1 MAAAV
6 VSRLR
11 WPLLLLVL
19 LLAAL
24 GVFGGRI
31 VQEVRAIRHFRSGKS
46 ALAEDDFAAALRHF
60 AQCLKAWPQSAET
73 HFLAARA
80 ARRAGAL
87 GAARREL
94 AEAARLDWVPE
105 ALALERA
112 LLRAQAGEPAAAAK
126 YLPVCLAGDHEE
138 AELIAEVLTPAYLAQ
153 YDLNRAQQC
162 GERWVELR
170 PDSARAWWH
179 QGMVQELMPRRL
191 AAVAAYRRAV
201 EADPNHS
208 AARLALCRLLLEVNR
223 PAETSEHVEELLRQG
238 GGDPEA
244 VVVAARCQDALGRRA
259 AARRLLDEL
268 LAAHPKHVGAL
279 VQRGRLEL
287 DSGRAK
293 QAEPFLRRAAE
304 QAPFD
309 PEVLILL
316 VRCLK
321 QVGTPEEMHK
331 LDQRRQSVQRDLAE
345 AQRIAREIVQKPSDP
360 ELRRRAGELY
370 LRNGQA
376 QAGLLWL
383 ASALRVK
390 PDHPATHRTLA
401 EHFEKVGQPQRAEV
415 HRALA
420 SGKQPGSPALPPW
433 LAAPGPGGGTKGQR
447 PGSPLTLPR

>member
-1 MAAAV
+1 M
-6 VSRLR
+6 
-11 WPLLLLVL
+11 PLLVL
-19 LLAAL
+19 LLLAVL
-24 GVFGGRI
+24 GLGAWRI
-31 VQEVRAIRHFRSGKS
+31 VPEVRAARHFRAGRS
-46 ALAEDDFAAALRHF
+46 ALEKDDFEVARSHF
-60 AQCLKAWPQSAET
+60 ARCLKVWPQSAET

-87 GAARREL
+87 GAAQREL
-94 AEAARLDWVPE
+94 GEAARLDWVPE
-105 ALALERA
+105 ALEMERA
-112 LLRAQAGEPAAAAK
+112 LLRAQAGELAVAEK
-126 YLPVCLAGDHEE
+126 YLPGSLAEDHAE
-138 AELIAEVLTPAYLAQ
+138 AELVVEVLAQAYLAR
-153 YDLNRAQQC
+153 YDLERASVCAQ
-162 GERWVELR
+162 RWVELR
-170 PDSARAWWH
+170 PDSARAWWC
-179 QGMVQELMPRRL
+179 QGDVLERQRRKRE
-191 AAVAAYRRAV
+191 AAAAYREAV

-223 PAETSEHVEELLRQG
+223 ADEAGEHVEELLRQG

-259 AARRLLDEL
+259 AARRRLDEL
-268 LAAHPKHVGAL
+268 LAAHPRHAGAL

-321 QVGTPEEMHK
+321 QVGTPEE
-331 LDQRRQSVQRDLAE
+331 LRAVEQRRQSAVRDLVE
-345 AQRIAREIVQKPSDP
+345 VRRVTREIIRKPSDP

-370 LRNGQA
+370 LRNGQSEE
-376 QAGLLWL
+376 GLRWL

-401 EHFEKVGQPQRAEV
+401 EHFEKVGQTQRAEV

-420 SGKQPGSPALPPW
+420 RGERPAPPELPPW
-433 LAAPGPGGGTKGQR
+433 LAAPGTPGEKTGQH
-447 PGSPLTLPR
+447 PGRLLTLPP